1 MPMNTNYCMNE
12 YVCSGIILQDPES
25 KKEIGSFNNI
35 QEINMTRNTIEKCHD
50 YRGYKPIITK
60 DERTLSFSANISKIN
75 PAILSADFSKTPDQV
90 NILYVK
96 KIQARKHRKKRIN
109 KKWLKRY
116 GYKEQSIDFGE
127 WNVKSTDECGEYEF
141 TRKVIDDAN
150 SDSTSKR
157 I

>member
-12 YVCSGIILQDPES
+12 YVCSGIILQDPKS
-25 KKEIGSFNNI
+25 KKKICFFNDI
-35 QEINMTRNTIEKCHD
+35 QEINMTRNTVEQCHD
-50 YRGYKPIITK
+50 YIRYKPIITK
-60 DERTLSFSANISKIN
+60 DERTLSFSANTSKIN
-75 PAILSADFSKTPDQV
+75 PAILGADPSRTPDQV

-127 WNVKSTDECGEYEF
+127 WNCKSTDECGEYEF

>member
-12 YVCSGIILQDPES
+12 YVCSRIILQDPES
-25 KKEIGSFNNI
+25 KKEIGSFNDI
-35 QEINMTRNTIEKCHD
+35 QEINMTLNTVEQCHD
-50 YRGYKPIITK
+50 YRRYKPIITR
-60 DERTLSFSANISKIN
+60 DERVLSFSANTSEIN
-75 PAILSADFSKTPDQV
+75 PAILGADFSKTPDQV

-116 GYKEQSIDFGE
+116 GYKEQPIDFGE
-127 WNVKSTDECGEYEF
+127 WNCKSTDECGEYEF

>member
-1 MPMNTNYCMNE
+1 MNE

-60 DERTLSFSANISKIN
+60 DERVLSFSANTSEIN
-75 PAILSADFSKTPDQV
+75 PAILGADFSKTPDQV

>member
-1 MPMNTNYCMNE
+1 MNINCCMNE
-12 YVCSGIILQDPES
+12 RVCGGITMIDPKS
-25 KKEIGSFNNI
+25 KKKKGFFDDI
-35 QEINMTRNTIEKCHD
+35 QEINMTRNTIEQCHD
-50 YRGYKPIITK
+50 YIRYKPIITK
-60 DERTLSFSANISKIN
+60 DERILSFSANTSKIN
-75 PAILSADFSKTPDQV
+75 PTILGADFSKTPDQV

-96 KIQARKHRKKRIN
+96 KIQARKHHKKRIN

-116 GYKEQSIDFGE
+116 GYKEQLFNLGR
-127 WNVKSTDECGEYEF
+127 WNCKSTDQFGEEYKF

>member
-1 MPMNTNYCMNE
+1 MNE
-12 YVCSGIILQDPES
+12 YVCSGIILQDPKS
-25 KKEIGSFNNI
+25 KKKICFFNDI
-35 QEINMTRNTIEKCHD
+35 QEINMTRNTVEQCHD
-50 YRGYKPIITK
+50 YIRYKPIITK
-60 DERTLSFSANISKIN
+60 DERTLSFSANTSKIN
-75 PAILSADFSKTPDQV
+75 PAILGADPSRTPDQV

-127 WNVKSTDECGEYEF
+127 WNCKSTDECGEYEF

>member
-1 MPMNTNYCMNE
+1 MNTNYCMNE
-12 YVCSGIILQDPES
+12 YVCSGIILQDPKS
-25 KKEIGSFNNI
+25 KKKICFFNDI
-35 QEINMTRNTIEKCHD
+35 QEINMTRNTVEQCHD
-50 YRGYKPIITK
+50 YIRYKPIITK
-60 DERTLSFSANISKIN
+60 DERTLSFSANTSKIN
-75 PAILSADFSKTPDQV
+75 PAILGADPSRTPDQV

-127 WNVKSTDECGEYEF
+127 WNCKSTDECGEYEF

>member
-1 MPMNTNYCMNE
+1 MKLT
-12 YVCSGIILQDPES
+12 IL
-25 KKEIGSFNNI
+25 G
-35 QEINMTRNTIEKCHD
+35 
-50 YRGYKPIITK
+50 
-60 DERTLSFSANISKIN
+60 
-75 PAILSADFSKTPDQV
+75 ADFSNTPDQV

-96 KIQARKHRKKRIN
+96 KIQARKHHKKRIN

-116 GYKEQSIDFGE
+116 GYKEQLFDLGR
-127 WNVKSTDECGEYEF
+127 WNCKSTDQFGEEYKF

>member
-1 MPMNTNYCMNE
+1 MWWDYHGRPK
-12 YVCSGIILQDPES
+12 I
-25 KKEIGSFNNI
+25 KEKICFFNDI
-35 QEINMTRNTIEKCHD
+35 QEINMTRNTVEQCHD
-50 YRGYKPIITK
+50 YIRYKPIITK

-75 PAILSADFSKTPDQV
+75 PAILGADFSKTPDQV

>member
-1 MPMNTNYCMNE
+1 MNINYCMNE
-12 YVCSGIILQDPES
+12 RVCSGIILQDPES
-25 KKEIGSFNNI
+25 KKEIGSFNDI
-35 QEINMTRNTIEKCHD
+35 QEINMTRNTVEQCHD
-50 YRGYKPIITK
+50 YRRYKPIITR
-60 DERTLSFSANISKIN
+60 DERVLSFSANTSEIN
-75 PAILSADFSKTPDQV
+75 PAILGADFSKTPDQV